1 MSRYLLLHK
10 AKLLVLADQ
19 AMVSGGNFLVG
30 VLLARALGLEGFGI
44 FSLMWVGVLLALS
57 LHQAFMTQPMMTFAS
72 KFMGR
77 FKNRYRQGVFYIQAL
92 ITIVLLL
99 LTTVVTFI
107 VRENPQWPH
116 WTDYLPH
123 AFLATT
129 FYLLH
134 DFLRKTFF
142 IRKLFIAP
150 LLMDGALYAVLFG
163 SLLLFDVTIGIALL
177 GYALGS
183 ILGLLIGVI
192 VFVKNPDSVKG
203 ISFNW
208 ELKFQKA
215 VKEHYHYSIWLLG
228 TSVLQWFAG
237 NIFLVAAASLLGPV
251 AVGALRMAQNM
262 VGLSHVLFLAMEN
275 IVPAE
280 AARQFFTYGKKR
292 MNAYLRQMT
301 LLMSIPF
308 VAILAMLST
317 LAPKLI
323 SWLYGPEYLPY
334 NYLVSGYA
342 VLYLFVFIGYPLRYA
357 LRSQAVT
364 SPIFK
369 AYLLSA
375 IVSLALAFPLVG
387 QFGDVGV
394 IAGLM
399 VSQFITLGVYVY
411 YLRKKPAKPQA
422 KEVPLEKAKKVNGE
436 ATKLAAS
443 SGT

>member
-19 AMVSGGNFLVG
+19 ALVSGGNFLVG

-44 FSLMWVGVLLALS
+44 FSLMWVGVLLGLS

-77 FKNRYRQGVFYIQAL
+77 FKSRYRQGVFYLQAV

-99 LTTVVTFI
+99 ITTIVTLV
-107 VRENPQWPH
+107 VRENPGWPQWANF
-116 WTDYLPH
+116 LPH
-123 AFLATT
+123 ACLATT
-129 FYLLH
+129 FYLFH

-142 IRKLFIAP
+142 IRKIFIGP
-150 LLMDGALYAVLFG
+150 LLMDGALYGVLFG

-177 GYALGS
+177 GYAMGS
-183 ILGLLIGVI
+183 ILGLLVGLVI
-192 VFVKNPDSVKG
+192 FVKNPDSIQDIG
-203 ISFNW
+203 CCW

-280 AARQFFTYGKKR
+280 AARQFFTHGKKR

-308 VAILAMLST
+308 VAILAMLSI

-342 VLYLFVFIGYPLRYA
+342 VLYLFVFIAFPLRFA

-364 SPIFK
+364 APIFK

-375 IVSLALAFPLVG
+375 IVSLAVAFPLVG
-387 QFGDVGV
+387 KFGDMGV

-411 YLRKKPAKPQA
+411 YLRKNPAGAPDKAVAPQ
-422 KEVPLEKAKKVNGE
+422 KAKKANGK
-436 ATKLAAS
+436 TSKLAAS
-443 SGT
+443 GTA